1 MLLLIIY
8 VIIGKMENK
17 EFQIIPL
24 QGRSLLVV
32 ILSSE
37 MTNHYWKKLQT
48 ELANFNITNA
58 EVYFDFLYRNGLKNR
73 FFKAELKGI
82 MLIANSLKKCEAPKE
97 YIKIADTFFASHSK
111 WIDSSVLSSFQKIF
125 YKKKIT
131 DTQSLMNVF

>member
-1 MLLLIIY
+1 
-8 VIIGKMENK
+8 MENK

-37 MTNHYWKKLQT
+37 MTNHYWKELQT
-48 ELANFNITNA
+48 ELANLNIADA

-73 FFKAELKGI
+73 FFKSELK
-82 MLIANSLKKCEAPKE
+82 APKE
-97 YIKIADTFFASHSK
+97 YIKVADTFFASHSK

-125 YKKKIT
+125 YKKRII
-131 DTQSLMNVF
+131 DTQSLTAAL

>member
-1 MLLLIIY
+1 
-8 VIIGKMENK
+8 MENK

-37 MTNHYWKKLQT
+37 MTKYYWKELQT
-48 ELANFNITNA
+48 ELANLNIADA

-73 FFKAELKGI
+73 FFKSKLKGM
-82 MLIANSLKKCEAPKE
+82 MLISNSLRKCEAPKE
-97 YIKIADTFFASHSK
+97 YIKVADTFFASHSK

-125 YKKKIT
+125 YKKRII
-131 DTQSLMNVF
+131 DTQSLPTAL